1 MNAHAAFRNLGES
14 LIRSWVTPLMFS
26 DCGDWEAEAKR
37 RVCRLLSGLRA
48 TVTAV
53 SIVLPKGRSASP
65 GSSLARGLMSVTGI
79 AKPEVQH
86 QFLPRGRRVRA
97 MASPIAYLP
106 EGPFQD

>member
-53 SIVLPKGRSASP
+53 SIVLSKGQSAP
-65 GSSLARGLMSVTGI
+65 RGSSLARGLMPVICI
-79 AKPEVQH
+79 AKLEVQH
-86 QFLPRGRRVRA
+86 QFLLAGRRVRA
-97 MASPIAYLP
+97 MATPIACLP
-106 EGPFQD
+106 RVPFQD

>member
-53 SIVLPKGRSASP
+53 SILRRNDTFGQVRAALVGFVLPLFYWHMPTDWAS
-65 GSSLARGLMSVTGI
+65 
-79 AKPEVQH
+79 
-86 QFLPRGRRVRA
+86 
-97 MASPIAYLP
+97 
-106 EGPFQD
+106 